1 MLDPS
6 VDVMVS
12 RDLDSRISSREQ
24 VVVVEWLEQSNLPFH
39 IIRDHPGHFYS
50 EWSSLVHGTILGYLK
65 YFSEILGGLWGAR
78 MDSGYRDT
86 LSTLMKSLI
95 DEVRPHHHNVCFI
108 SIFSIFSL

>member
-65 YFSEILGGLWGAR
+65 YFQRFLVVCGEQGWTPATEILSQL
-78 MDSGYRDT
+78 
-86 LSTLMKSLI
+86 
-95 DEVRPHHHNVCFI
+95 
-108 SIFSIFSL
+108 